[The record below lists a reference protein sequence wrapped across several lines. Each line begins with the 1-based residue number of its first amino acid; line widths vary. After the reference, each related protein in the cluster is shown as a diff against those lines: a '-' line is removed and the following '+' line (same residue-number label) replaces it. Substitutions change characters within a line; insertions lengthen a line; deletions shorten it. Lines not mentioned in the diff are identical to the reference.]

1 MNWKKKKKR
10 KFKHTPTTKCCSTI
24 FTSVLH
30 SSASCTFQ
38 TGHEELIFFFFF
50 STLNVSKV
58 QFTEEAVT
66 RKLLFVLGKNQCDRV
81 LVKNKK
87 AFYVL
92 RLLQK

>member
-38 TGHEELIFFFFF
+38 TGHEELIFFFF